1 MTPYMQTRF
10 EDYEIF
16 SYLWDT
22 NYSTDVL
29 IVEIISL
36 VYYSL
41 TIKLCL
47 LIYNFL
53 FSTNSVP
60 LFGIGCYK
68 FYLFTFPP

>member
-41 TIKLCL
+41 TIMLCL

-60 LFGIGCYK
+60 LFGIGRYK

>member
-41 TIKLCL
+41 TIMLCL
-47 LIYNFL
+47 LIYNFS

-60 LFGIGCYK
+60 LFGIGRYK